1 MLKKFLVVTAV
12 TVSLIACGSNEAS
25 NDGAATDAG
34 TTTTTETPA
43 PQTNASGISEAEVD
57 QGLTLIAQSDCLT
70 CHKVEDR
77 IVGPSYKEVA
87 NKYPANDS
95 TYNYLAQKI
104 IEGGKGVWGEVMM
117 TPHEGLS
124 KEDAVL
130 MAKYVMS
137 LK

>member
-1 MLKKFLVVTAV
+1 MLKKLLVVTAV
-12 TVSLIACGSNEAS
+12 TATLIACGSNEAS
-25 NDGAATDAG
+25 NEGNETNAG
-34 TTTTTETPA
+34 TASEMPTPA
-43 PQTNASGISEAEVD
+43 PPNASGISEVD
-57 QGLTLIAQSDCLT
+57 ADKGLTLIAQSDCLT

-117 TPHEGLS
+117 TPHEGLP
-124 KEDAVL
+124 KEDALL

>member
-1 MLKKFLVVTAV
+1 MLKKFFVVTAV
-12 TVSLIACGSNEAS
+12 TATLIACGSNEAGK
-25 NDGAATDAG
+25 NDTATDAG
-34 TTTTTETPA
+34 TTTEAPA
-43 PQTNASGISEAEVD
+43 APANTSGISEADAD

-117 TPHEGLS
+117 TPHEGMA

>member
-1 MLKKFLVVTAV
+1 MLKKLLVVTAV
-12 TVSLIACGSNEAS
+12 TATLIACGSNEAS
-25 NDGAATDAG
+25 NEGTATDAG
-34 TTTTTETPA
+34 TTTEIPAATTP
-43 PQTNASGISEAEVD
+43 NASGISAED
-57 QGLTLIAQSDCLT
+57 ADKGLTLIAQSDCLT

-117 TPHEGLS
+117 TPHEGLP